1 MPVAHI
7 NLLKG
12 HERKTLQTII
22 AEVSEAMGRIL
33 ESPKDRLLVWISEVD
48 PALWGVAGIPAE
60 EALAG
65 DAREDIEMPFVQMAL
80 MENRPLEQKQR
91 VIAEITEIL
100 HNALGT
106 RKERIRVHVSAV
118 DPALWGIGGVP
129 ASISRA
135 REIEARRLQAAG

>member
-12 HERKTLQTII
+12 HSRQTLKTII
-22 AEVSEAMGRIL
+22 AEVSAVMGRIL
-33 ESPKDRLLVWISEVD
+33 DSPKERLLVWISEID
-48 PALWGVAGIPAE
+48 PALWGIAGVPAD
-60 EALAG
+60 EALMGA
-65 DAREDIEMPFVQMAL
+65 AREEIEMPFVQMAL

-100 HNALGT
+100 HAALGV
-106 RKERIRVHVSAV
+106 RKERIRVHVSSV

-129 ASISRA
+129 ASVSRA
-135 REIEARRLQAAG
+135 QELSAREKVKA